1 MRLPLDIH
9 TLTDIYIRKRF
20 NLPLES
26 FISYNPNTF
35 IYINGIKHRS
45 DNTTFLPQEFNLPV
59 NLNEQNKV
67 SF

>member
-9 TLTDIYIRKRF
+9 TLTDTYVRKRF
-20 NLPLES
+20 NLPIEP
-26 FISYNPNTF
+26 FVSYHPNTF
-35 IYINGIKHRS
+35 VYINGIKHRS
-45 DNTTFLPQEFNLPV
+45 NNTNYLPHEYNLQT